1 MSQVILIKNGSVI
14 DGTGTPAVRAD
25 VLVREDRIEDVGSFP
40 DAKADRVIDA
50 EGLAVA
56 PGFIDVHTHLDFFL
70 TSPRHPE
77 VMERWVRQGV
87 TTIVAGNCGFSPAPI
102 YPEAH
107 DTVRTYWN
115 FAFPSDGLTFEWATM
130 AEYFDH
136 MSRNGLAY
144 NVAVLTGH
152 NVLRI
157 NLMGM
162 GERAPSADEM
172 STMKRMLTESI
183 EAGSIGLSIGLLY
196 CPGCFSRTEEIT
208 ELASV
213 LTEYGAPLVTHTRGM
228 SEIYDE
234 AVREV
239 IQVAESNR
247 IPLHLSHHFGGFQT
261 GTLVDPTRLK
271 TKLSFQLAKL
281 LGETLTV
288 KGQLKT
294 MPSHRRANQLIARA
308 RERGVEVGH
317 DMLPWVCAFT
327 SLLAILPPR
336 LYAGGIARMFEQL
349 RDPEGRKAVIEEK
362 RRAVP
367 KWPTWENGWWTD
379 NMFDGSFMLGG
390 FRLEKNRP
398 FENMRLRDIA
408 RERGTGLYDTAFDL
422 IVEEEGRL
430 FFVYSL
436 DDQTISD
443 WIGASAISD
452 PNCAIMTDIVG
463 VDYANPSPVSYGA
476 FTKVLGQFARDERRM
491 TQEEAVRKMT
501 SLPARQMQLP
511 GRGVLEKGAFAD
523 ITVFDPKTVRSCASF
538 EDPHRFS
545 EGIEYVLINGKPV
558 LDAGRYDAKA
568 LAGTVIK
575 RT

>member
-1 MSQVILIKNGSVI
+1 MGKDILIKNGMVM
-14 DGTGTPAVRAD
+14 DGTGAPAFRAD
-25 VLVREDRIEDVGSFP
+25 VIIRGDRIEDVGSFP
-40 DAKADRVIDA
+40 DAQASKTIDA

-56 PGFIDVHTHLDFFL
+56 PGFVDVHTHLDFFL
-70 TSPRHPE
+70 TSPRHPQ

-102 YPEAH
+102 LPEAQ
-107 DTVRTYWN
+107 DTVSTYWN

-136 MSRNGLAY
+136 MNRKGLAY

-162 GERAPSADEM
+162 QDRAPAADEM
-172 STMKRMLTESI
+172 SQMKRMLEESI

-234 AVREV
+234 AVKEV
-239 IQVAESNR
+239 IRVAEGNK
-247 IPLHLSHHFGGFQT
+247 IPLHLSHHFGGFET
-261 GTLVDPTRLK
+261 GKLVDPTELK
-271 TKLSFQLAKL
+271 TKLSFL
-281 LGETLTV
+281 LGKMLGERFTV
-288 KGQLKT
+288 ENQLKS
-294 MPSHRRANQLIARA
+294 MPSHFRAKQAIEQATG
-308 RERGVEVGH
+308 RGVEIGH
-317 DMLPWVCAFT
+317 DMLPWICAFT
-327 SLLAILPPR
+327 SLLAVLPPR
-336 LYAGGIARMFEQL
+336 LCSGGIAKLLEQL
-349 RDPEGRKAVIEEK
+349 RDPEARKAVIKEMK
-362 RRAVP
+362 TAVP
-367 KWPTWENGWWTD
+367 KWPTWENDWWTD
-379 NMFDGSFMLGG
+379 NLFDGSFMLGG
-390 FRLEKNRP
+390 FKTEKNRRY
-398 FENMRLRDIA
+398 ENMRLCDIA
-408 RERGTGLYDTAFDL
+408 NDRGKDLHNTAFDL
-422 IVEEEGRL
+422 IVEEEGRI
-430 FFVYSL
+430 FFVYSI

-443 WIGASAISD
+443 WIGAWAISD

-463 VDYANPSPVSYGA
+463 VDYPNPAPVSYGA
-476 FTKVLGQFARDERRM
+476 FTKVLGQFARDKGMM

-501 SLPARQMQLP
+501 SLPAKQMRLND
-511 GRGVLEKGAFAD
+511 RGVIRKGAFAD
-523 ITVFDPKTVRSCASF
+523 ITVFNPKNVKNCASF
-538 EDPHRFS
+538 KDPHRFS

-558 LDAGRYDAKA
+558 LENGTYDATT
-568 LAGTVIK
+568 LAGKVIK

>member
-1 MSQVILIKNGSVI
+1 MDGDILIRNGTVM
-14 DGTGTPAVRAD
+14 DGTGAPAVRAD
-25 VLVREDRIEDVGSFP
+25 VIIREDRIEDVGSFP
-40 DAKADRVIDA
+40 DAQAGKVIDA
-50 EGLAVA
+50 QGLAVA

-115 FAFPSDGLTFEWATM
+115 FAFPSDGLCFEWASM

-136 MSRNGLAY
+136 MKRNGLAY

-152 NVLRI
+152 NVLRM

-162 GERAPSADEM
+162 QERAPTADEM
-172 STMKRMLTESI
+172 STMKQMLAESL

-196 CPGCFSRTEEIT
+196 CPGCFSRTDEIT

-213 LTEYGAPLVTHTRGM
+213 LTECGAPLVTHTRGM

-234 AVREV
+234 AVKEV
-239 IQVAESNR
+239 IQVAEGNR

-261 GTLVDPTRLK
+261 GKLVSPTQWK
-271 TKLSFQLAKL
+271 TKLSFLLAKMM
-281 LGETLTV
+281 GETYTV
-288 KGQLKT
+288 KNQLRA
-294 MPSHRRANQLIARA
+294 MPSHRRANQLIAQA
-308 RERGVEVGH
+308 LERGVDVGH

-336 LYAGGIARMFEQL
+336 LYAGGMAKLLEQL
-349 RDPEGRKAVIEEK
+349 RDPETRKAVIKEK
-362 RRAVP
+362 ESAVP
-367 KWPTWENGWWTD
+367 RWPTWEHGWWTD
-379 NMFDGSFMLGG
+379 NLFDGSFMLSG
-390 FRLEKNRP
+390 FKLEKNRP
-398 FENMRLRDIA
+398 YENRRLQDIA
-408 RERGTGLYDTAFDL
+408 KERGTDLYNTAFDL

-430 FFVYSL
+430 FFVYSI

-463 VDYANPSPVSYGA
+463 VDYPNPSPVSYGA
-476 FTKVLGQFARDERRM
+476 FTKVLGQFARDEQYM
-491 TQEEAVRKMT
+491 SQEEAVRKMT
-501 SLPARQMQLP
+501 SLPAGQMRLAD
-511 GRGVLEKGAFAD
+511 RGILRKGAFAD
-523 ITVFDPKTVRSCASF
+523 ITVFNPSTVKNCATF
-538 EDPHRFS
+538 KDPHRFS
-545 EGIEYVLINGKPV
+545 EGIEHVLINGKPV
-558 LDAGRYDAKA
+558 LEAGAYDAKA

-575 RT
+575 RA